1 MRELIDRMS
10 FRRRLL
16 VAGTAAVAVAIL
28 LALGTA
34 FAVVRG
40 ELRGQVDESLEQVA
54 GSRGEEVLFTRR
66 IVGAEQMLSSGAE
79 VGVLRQNLAPPDQPL
94 SNKARY
100 LQLVVGDRVIAPAG
114 GPPQL
119 PTDERTRELAATG
132 EGSFFGDV
140 TLEDGTH
147 ARVFAR
153 ALEPGVVIQAAQ
165 AVDDQ
170 DEAIKRLG
178 WILTIV
184 GIGGVGLA
192 GGLGLVV
199 TRTATRPVRDLSE
212 AAEHVARTRD
222 LSRRIEARG
231 GDELSRLA
239 TSFNTMLGALERSM
253 RSQRQLVSDA
263 SHELRTPLT
272 SLRTNVELLAG
283 TNGKLPAE
291 ERARML
297 RDVVGQLDELTGL
310 VGDLV
315 DLARDGELDE
325 QLEPVR
331 LDLLVADAV
340 ARARRLH
347 PRREVRAELAETMV
361 QGSPARLDRAVSN
374 LLDNAEK
381 WSPPGAPI
389 EVTLRDGEL
398 VVRDHGAGFS
408 GEDLPRVFDRFYRA
422 RSARGLPGS
431 GLGLAIVRQVAEA
444 HGGAVSAGNAE
455 GGGAELRF
463 SLAAPARA

>member
-1 MRELIDRMS
+1 MADLIDRMS

-16 VAGTAAVAVAIL
+16 LAGTAAVAIAIL

-34 FAVVRG
+34 FAVVRA
-40 ELRGQVDESLEQVA
+40 ELRGQVDESLERVVS
-54 GSRGEEVLFTRR
+54 SRGEDVLFMRA
-66 IVGAEQMLSSGAE
+66 VVAEQLPAPGA
-79 VGVLRQNLAPPDQPL
+79 VGFLRQSLTPADQPL
-94 SNKARY
+94 SNKVRY
-100 LQLVVGDRVIAPAG
+100 LQLIVGDKVIAPAG

-119 PTDERTRELAATG
+119 ATDERARELSTTG
-132 EGSFFGDV
+132 EGEYFSDQ
-140 TLEDGTH
+140 TLDDGSH
-147 ARVFAR
+147 ARVFTR

-170 DEAIKRLG
+170 DEAINRLG
-178 WILTIV
+178 WILAIV
-184 GIGGVGLA
+184 GIGGVGMA

-222 LSRRIEARG
+222 LSRRIEAQG

-239 TSFNTMLGALERSM
+239 TTFNTMLGELERSM

-272 SLRTNVELLAG
+272 SVRTNIEVLAG
-283 TNGKLPAE
+283 SNGSLPE
-291 ERARML
+291 DERARML
-297 RDVVGQLDELTGL
+297 RDVVGQLDELTAL

-331 LDLLVADAV
+331 LDLLVGDAV
-340 ARARRLH
+340 ARAQRLH
-347 PRREVRAELAETMV
+347 PGREIRTDLSETLV
-361 QGSPARLDRAVSN
+361 QGSPAKLDRAVSN

-381 WSPPGAPI
+381 WSPAGTPI
-389 EVTLRDGEL
+389 EVTLREGDL
-398 VVRDHGAGFS
+398 TVRDHGPGFS

-444 HGGAVSAGNAE
+444 HGGGVSAGNAE
-455 GGGAELRF
+455 GGGAELRL
-463 SLAAPARA
+463 SLAMR

>member
-1 MRELIDRMS
+1 MRKLLDGMS
-10 FRRRLL
+10 FRRRLAL
-16 VAGTAAVAVAIL
+16 TGTGAVAVAIL

-40 ELRGQVDESLEQVA
+40 ELRGQVDASLEQVA
-54 GSRGEEVLFTRR
+54 DRRGADVLFTQR
-66 IVGAEQMLSSGAE
+66 IIGPEALPAEGAAVPIIRE
-79 VGVLRQNLAPPDQPL
+79 RLAALDRPL
-94 SNKARY
+94 QTRDRY
-100 LQLVVGDRVIAPAG
+100 VQIVTGDGVIAPAG

-119 PTDERTRELAATG
+119 PTDERARQVASSG
-132 EGSFFGDV
+132 DGSFFDDV
-140 TLEDGTH
+140 TIDGVH
-147 ARVFAR
+147 ARVFTQ
-153 ALEPGVVIQAAQ
+153 ALGPGVAIQAAQ
-165 AVDDQ
+165 SVEEQ
-170 DEAIKRLG
+170 DRAINRLG
-178 WILTIV
+178 LILAAV
-184 GIGGVGLA
+184 GLGGVGLA

-199 TRTATRPVRDLSE
+199 TRTATRPVRELSE

-239 TSFNTMLGALERSM
+239 ASFNTMLSALDRSM

-272 SLRTNVELLAG
+272 SVRTNLEVLARANG
-283 TNGKLPAE
+283 TIPE
-291 ERARML
+291 DERARML
-297 RDVVGQLDELTGL
+297 GDVTVQLDELSGL

-315 DLARDGELDE
+315 DLARDGAPDE
-325 QLEPVR
+325 GFEPVR

-347 PRREVRAELAETMV
+347 PGREITTDLDETIV
-361 QGSPARLDRAVSN
+361 DGSPARLDRAVSN

-381 WSPPGAPI
+381 WGPPDTPI
-389 EVTLRDGEL
+389 EVAVQGGQV
-398 VVRDHGAGFS
+398 VVRDHGQGFS

-444 HGGAVSAGNAE
+444 HGGSVAAGNAA
-455 GGGAELRF
+455 GGETELR
-463 SLAAPARA
+463 LALAPPS

>member
-1 MRELIDRMS
+1 MRRLLDGMS

-16 VAGTAAVAVAIL
+16 LAGTAAVAVAIL

-34 FAVVRG
+34 YAVVSG

-54 GSRGEEVLFTRR
+54 GRRTEDVLFMRAL
-66 IVGAEQMLSSGAE
+66 GAGERMPGGVAMLRES
-79 VGVLRQNLAPPDQPL
+79 LAQPDQPL
-94 SNKARY
+94 QGRSRY
-100 LQLVVGDRVIAPAG
+100 VQILIGDRVVSPAG
-114 GPPQL
+114 GPAEL
-119 PTDERTRELAATG
+119 PADERTRELADTG
-132 EGSFFGDV
+132 EGSFFKDA
-140 TLEDGTH
+140 TLDGVH
-147 ARVFAR
+147 ARVFTR
-153 ALEPGVVIQAAQ
+153 AVEPGVVIQAAQ
-165 AVDDQ
+165 SVEEQ
-170 DEAIKRLG
+170 DEAISKLRL
-178 WILTIV
+178 ILAVV
-184 GIGGVGLA
+184 GLGGVGLA

-222 LSRRIEARG
+222 LSRRIEAQG

-272 SLRTNVELLAG
+272 SLRTNVEVLAG
-283 TNGKLPAE
+283 TNGTLPEE

-315 DLARDGELDE
+315 DLARDGELE
-325 QLEPVR
+325 AQLEPVR

-347 PRREVRAELAETMV
+347 PGREIRADLSETMV
-361 QGSPARLDRAVSN
+361 QGSPERLDRAVSN

-381 WSPPGAPI
+381 WSPPDAPI

-398 VVRDHGAGFS
+398 TVRDHGPGFS
-408 GEDLPRVFDRFYRA
+408 NEDLPRVFDRFYRA
-422 RSARGLPGS
+422 RSSRGLPGS

-444 HGGAVSAGNAE
+444 HGGAVAAGNAE
-455 GGGAELRF
+455 SGGAELR
-463 SLAAPARA
+463 LALTTAA